1 MKKIIIT
8 TTLLLGMV
16 FIYGQKAEPSIQVRE
31 YTASNEDP
39 HNPLVN
45 GIPYNQYKAQVQAE
59 EKSRAAAEVK
69 AREEITA
76 KKLAVQ
82 RNIESATK
90 EQTVQKDK
98 ELEK

>member
-8 TTLLLGMV
+8 TTLLLGTV
-16 FIYGQKAEPSIQVRE
+16 FIYAQKAEAKIQVRE

-59 EKSRAAAEVK
+59 EKKKAAAEVK
-69 AREEITA
+69 AREEVAA
-76 KKLAVQ
+76 KKLTVQ

-90 EQTVQKDK
+90 EKN
-98 ELEK
+98 LEEKK